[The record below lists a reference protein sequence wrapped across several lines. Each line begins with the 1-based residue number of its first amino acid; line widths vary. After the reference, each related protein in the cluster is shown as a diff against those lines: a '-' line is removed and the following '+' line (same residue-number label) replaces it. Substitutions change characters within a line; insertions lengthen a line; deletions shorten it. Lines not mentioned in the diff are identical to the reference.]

1 MLKNLYWLII
11 MTYFLYW
18 VTNDL
23 ALGIFLEFHEIFI
36 IFASRMKVKSLVS
49 CWVLQKITSKLNI
62 GQNCLRSEFGNIF
75 IKSNPRNTMYFL
87 QILSRLSP
95 AWSRPR
101 QALLLHSKLKYC
113 NTITILGF
121 VSTMKSFSIKTLLI
135 FIFDIFRNK

>member
-1 MLKNLYWLII
+1 
-11 MTYFLYW
+11 MTYY
-18 VTNDL
+18 NDL
-23 ALGIFLEFHEIFI
+23 FSILSYKWFGPRYILFLEFHEIFI

-62 GQNCLRSEFGNIF
+62 GQNYLRSEFGNIF

-113 NTITILGF
+113 NAITILGF
-121 VSTMKSFSIKTLLI
+121 VPNEKLFHKNAFNFYFWYLWISKNT
-135 FIFDIFRNK
+135 